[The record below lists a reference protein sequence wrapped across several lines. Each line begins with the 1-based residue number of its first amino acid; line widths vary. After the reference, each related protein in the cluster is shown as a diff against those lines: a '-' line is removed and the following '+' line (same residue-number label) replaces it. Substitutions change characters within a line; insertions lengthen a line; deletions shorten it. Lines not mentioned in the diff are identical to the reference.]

1 MEAVMD
7 YALSRNG
14 LLVHD
19 RDDWPCAVC
28 RPEGIVGNDD
38 YCLCLDCAHTAMA
51 AAGVGIGE
59 ARALLDD
66 LTDALVVLEPQVLP
80 SVLVAN

>member
-1 MEAVMD
+1 MD

-28 RPEGIVGNDD
+28 RPEGIVGHDD
-38 YCLCLDCAHTAMA
+38 YCLCLNCAHMAVA

-59 ARALLDD
+59 ARAILDD
-66 LTDALVVLEPQVLP
+66 LTDALIVLEPQVQNTY
-80 SVLVAN
+80 SVAN